1 MKHVILFLLSGI
13 FTANLYSQ
21 NEANDIIKK
30 VDYILAPGTF
40 TGEMTMQTYQAN
52 GKVMEYEMKI
62 YYKSKDSVLVE
73 VLSPEIEKG
82 RKILRIKN
90 QVWMYLPSVK
100 KTIQVSQ
107 KDDVLGSDFS
117 NYDITSLSLLND
129 YYSSIDSISDENFF
143 LTLKAVDKTIN
154 YDMITCIVKRGDFMP
169 VQNDFYTI
177 SKKKLKTL
185 TFSQIQSYGNG
196 IRRPSVFTME
206 NWLVKNKKTVLTYTS
221 FNYKS
226 KINNGLFNKNSFSD
240 F

>member
-1 MKHVILFLLSGI
+1 MKRIILFLLCGVL
-13 FTANLYSQ
+13 TTNLYSQ
-21 NEANDIIKK
+21 NEAKDVIRR

-40 TGEMTMQTYQAN
+40 VGEMTMQTCQAN
-52 GKVMEYEMKI
+52 GKTMDYEMKI

-73 VLSPEIEKG
+73 VLAPEIEKG

-129 YYSSIDSISDENFF
+129 YHSSIDSIYNGNYL

-154 YDMITCIVKRGDFMP
+154 YDIINCFVSKSDYMP
-169 VQNDFYTI
+169 IQYDFYTI
-177 SKKKLKTL
+177 SKKKIKTL
-185 TFSQIQSYGNG
+185 TFSQVKNYGNE

-221 FNYKS
+221 FKYKA

>member
-1 MKHVILFLLSGI
+1 MKRIILFLLGGI
-13 FTANLYSQ
+13 FTSNLYSQ

-40 TGEMTMQTYQAN
+40 TGEMTMQTCQSN
-52 GKVMEYEMKI
+52 GKEMKYEMKI
-62 YYKSKDSVLVE
+62 YYKSTDSVLVE

-129 YYSSIDSISDENFF
+129 YHSSIDSIFDGNYH
-143 LTLKAVDKTIN
+143 LTLKAVNKTIN
-154 YDMITCIVKRGDFMP
+154 YDMINCVVNKIDFMP
-169 VQNDFYTI
+169 VKNDFYTI

-185 TFSQIQSYGNG
+185 TFSQIQKYDNG
-196 IRRPSVFTME
+196 MRRPSVFTME
-206 NWLVKNKKTVLTYTS
+206 NCLVKNKKTVLTYNS
-221 FNYKS
+221 FNYKA